1 MNKKRYF
8 IFFGLCVLFT
18 FIIISIVYARID
30 YYIVSTESM
39 LPTIKPGDYIL
50 VREFNHDSDTISDNS
65 LLKNKI
71 LVIKKPVIEDT
82 LISKAAELDVFVKR
96 CYGIP
101 GDTVQI
107 SRKDLGYKVSNLKGQ
122 FNKNIFPHDSTI
134 RWSATQF
141 GPLWVPKKG
150 SIILLNPKN
159 IALYSS
165 IMKYEGTS
173 FIHSQGKYFLNG
185 KYGDHYT
192 FKNNYYFFLGDN
204 FYSSEDSRFWG
215 LVPEINLIGKVIK
228 II

>member
-1 MNKKRYF
+1 MNKKKHS
-8 IFFGLCVLFT
+8 IVLGLFVVFAC
-18 FIIISIVYARID
+18 IIISILYSRID

-39 LPTIKPGDYIL
+39 LPTIKPGNYIL
-50 VREFNHDSDTISDNS
+50 VKVFNHDSDPINDNY
-65 LLKNKI
+65 LLKSRI
-71 LVIKKPVIEDT
+71 LVIKKPVTEDT
-82 LISKAAELDVFVKR
+82 VISKGAALDVFVKR
-96 CYGIP
+96 CHGIP
-101 GDTVQI
+101 GDTIRI
-107 SRKDLGYKVSNLKGQ
+107 SRKDLVHKVSNLRDQ

-150 SIILLNPKN
+150 STILLNAKN
-159 IALYSS
+159 IVLYSS
-165 IMKYEGTS
+165 IMRYEGAS
-173 FIHSQGKYFLNG
+173 FIQNRGKYFLNG
-185 KYGDHYT
+185 KYVDHYT